1 MKGIVLVRSMERGHL
16 ELDTLVVVGLDQ
28 DAVRLDPVKSEVTEE
43 EGKLVV
49 DELYDIVSSIFLDFL
64 VVVMVVHKME

>member
-1 MKGIVLVRSMERGHL
+1 MKGIEVRSMERGHL
-16 ELDTLVVVGLDQ
+16 ELDTLVVVGLDE
-28 DAVRLDPVKSEVTEE
+28 DAVRVDPVNSEVTEE

-49 DELYDIVSSIFLDFL
+49 DELFDIVSSIVVDFL

>member
-1 MKGIVLVRSMERGHL
+1 MKGIISVRSMERGHP

-28 DAVRLDPVKSEVTEE
+28 DAVRLDPVNSEVTAE

-49 DELYDIVSSIFLDFL
+49 DEHYDIVSSLFVDF
-64 VVVMVVHKME
+64 